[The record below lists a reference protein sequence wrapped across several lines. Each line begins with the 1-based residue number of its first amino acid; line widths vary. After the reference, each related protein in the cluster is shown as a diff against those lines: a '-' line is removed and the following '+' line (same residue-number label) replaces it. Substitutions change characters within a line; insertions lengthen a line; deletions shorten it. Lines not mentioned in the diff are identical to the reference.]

1 MESRKNRTAI
11 YQIAAY
17 AAPICSVLIWYGMGE
32 KEERRESVRKTS
44 CRTNDRINVATTSY
58 KDAARTWTDGFGKGN
73 CTGKRNIV
81 YSIFG
86 WHGD

>member
-32 KEERRESVRKTS
+32 KEERLVWSKLVMTLIVTGLFLLHLHTDRTLEKKLRSEERRVGKE
-44 CRTNDRINVATTSY
+44 CRSRWSPY
-58 KDAARTWTDGFGKGN
+58 
-73 CTGKRNIV
+73 
-81 YSIFG
+81 
-86 WHGD
+86 H